1 MDTGVVN
8 EFAEVMQRVK
18 GWSPDLRIA
27 LAKGILDSLQPARV
41 AETAHIDSAQAD
53 AGMRRATPARK
64 PKRGPSAAEVQS
76 LFRTDRPAPDDETVE
91 RWIDEQRMEK
101 YGR

>member
-27 LAKGILDSLQPARV
+27 LAKGILDSLQPAGV
-41 AETAHIDSAQAD
+41 AETAHVESAEED
-53 AGMRRATPARK
+53 AGMGRATPARK

-76 LFRTDRPAPDDETVE
+76 LFRMDRPAPDDETVE
-91 RWIDEQRMEK
+91 RWIDEHRMEK